1 MYQPMEH
8 PRWGAI
14 NGIETIAEIPAG
26 KEVYTYY
33 RYEDNKHLHSI
44 NLDWYWELKR
54 KTEKEER
61 LKAKQLKAVS

>member
-1 MYQPMEH
+1 MEH

-14 NGIETIAEIPAG
+14 NGIETIADIPPG

-33 RYEDNKHLHSI
+33 RYEDNSQLNSI
-44 NLDWYWELKR
+44 DVDWYWELKR

-61 LKAKQLKAVS
+61 INAKYSKPTS